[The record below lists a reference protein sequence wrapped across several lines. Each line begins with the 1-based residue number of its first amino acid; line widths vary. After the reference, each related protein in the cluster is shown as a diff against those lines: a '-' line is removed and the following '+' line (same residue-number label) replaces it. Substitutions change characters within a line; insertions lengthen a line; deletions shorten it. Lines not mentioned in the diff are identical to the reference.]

1 MRNLKFRRIVNVLGV
16 FCFLCS
22 AAFAQSTGKPEDRS
36 PHESRFVSVGGV
48 KLHYLDWGG
57 TGEALVFL
65 PGAGDTAH
73 IYDQIAPRFT
83 DKFRVLGLT
92 RRGFGESDKPEKGY
106 DVDTLTN
113 AVLVLV
119 DHLKLRKVHLI
130 GHSLGGN
137 EMFRFAIKQ
146 PGRTLKLVFLDAGYG
161 NRSFFLD
168 TEPRPPTPVRKSEES
183 TLEDRIDQEY
193 AKYGDPYDPDF
204 RRVKAPSL
212 SFYVMVE
219 KHWAAR
225 PGMDESLRKKVE
237 EWIETDVRPYQTRN
251 IERFR
256 REVRNSEVVV
266 LPSTTHYFFRDPK
279 LADDIVL
286 KVRRFL
292 SDPIATPS
300 QTR

>member
-1 MRNLKFRRIVNVLGV
+1 MRNVRFSRSLNILAA
-16 FCFLCS
+16 FCFLGTI
-22 AAFAQSTGKPEDRS
+22 AVAQQSGKPDDNS
-36 PHESRFVSVGGV
+36 PHESRFVTVGNV

-73 IYDQIAPRFT
+73 AFDQMAPKFT
-83 DKFRVLGLT
+83 EKFRVLGLT
-92 RRGFGESDKPEKGY
+92 RRGYGESDKPEKGY

-113 AVLVLV
+113 DVRALL
-119 DHLKLRKVHLI
+119 DHLKLKKVHLV

-137 EMFRFAIKQ
+137 EMFRFAIKY
-146 PGRTLKLVFLDAGYG
+146 PARTSKLVFLDAGYG
-161 NRSFFLD
+161 NRKLYLD
-168 TEPRPPTPVRKSEES
+168 SEPRPTPPERKEAEL
-183 TLEDRIDQEY
+183 TLEDRIDEEY
-193 AKYGDPYDPDF
+193 AKYGDAYDPDF

-225 PGMDESLRKKVE
+225 PGMDEGLRKKVE
-237 EWIETDVRPYQTRN
+237 DWIETDVRPYQTSN

-256 REVRNSEVVV
+256 KEVKNSEVVV
-266 LPSTTHYFFRDPK
+266 LPNTNHYFFRDPK
-279 LADDIVL
+279 ISDEIVA

-292 SDPIATPS
+292 LE
-300 QTR
+300 TR

>member
-1 MRNLKFRRIVNVLGV
+1 VQIG
-16 FCFLCS
+16 
-22 AAFAQSTGKPEDRS
+22 T
-36 PHESRFVSVGGV
+36 V

-57 TGEALVFL
+57 TGEAIVFL

-73 IYDQIAPRFT
+73 VYDQMAPKFT

-113 AVLVLV
+113 DVLGFV
-119 DHLKLRKVHLI
+119 DHLKLKTVHLI

-137 EMFRFAIKQ
+137 EMFRFAIKH

-161 NRSFFLD
+161 NRSVFLD
-168 TEPRPPTPVRKSEES
+168 TEPRPPSPDRKSEES
-183 TLEDRIDQEY
+183 TLEDRIDKEY
-193 AKYGDPYDPDF
+193 FKYGDPYDPDR

-219 KHWAAR
+219 RHWAAR
-225 PGMDESLRKKVE
+225 PGIDEGLRKRVE
-237 EWIETDVRPYQTRN
+237 DWIDSDVRPAQTRN

-256 REVRNSEVVV
+256 KEVKNSEVIV
-266 LPSTTHYFFRDPK
+266 LPNTTHYFFRDPK
-279 LADDIVL
+279 QFDSVVST
-286 KVRRFL
+286 VRRFL
-292 SDPIATPS
+292 L
-300 QTR
+300 QK

>member
-1 MRNLKFRRIVNVLGV
+1 MTISTLCRILIAPLLFAASIV
-16 FCFLCS
+16 S
-22 AAFAQSTGKPEDRS
+22 AQPTPQAEDKS
-36 PHESRFVSVGGV
+36 PHESKFVQIGTV

-57 TGEALVFL
+57 TGEAIVFL

-73 IYDQIAPRFT
+73 VYDQMAPKFT

-113 AVLVLV
+113 DVLGFV
-119 DHLKLRKVHLI
+119 DHLKLKTVHLI

-137 EMFRFAIKQ
+137 EMFRFAIKH

-161 NRSFFLD
+161 NRSVFLD
-168 TEPRPPTPVRKSEES
+168 TEPRPPSPDRKSEES
-183 TLEDRIDQEY
+183 TLEDRIDKEY
-193 AKYGDPYDPDF
+193 FKYGDPYDPDR

-219 KHWAAR
+219 RHWAAR
-225 PGMDESLRKKVE
+225 PGIDEGLRKRVE
-237 EWIETDVRPYQTRN
+237 DWIDSDVRPAQTRN

-256 REVRNSEVVV
+256 KEVKNSEVIV
-266 LPSTTHYFFRDPK
+266 LPNTTHYFFRDPK
-279 LADDIVL
+279 QFDSVVST
-286 KVRRFL
+286 VRRFL
-292 SDPIATPS
+292 L
-300 QTR
+300 QK